1 MQLTPL
7 KPSIPYSLFPIHRD
21 GIGNVEQESGNR
33 ELGRQYTI
41 LGPGPRY
48 SALGQKRGVLEHA
61 DTRGKSQ
68 RETPPKD
75 NTTSHGI
82 LISKKNPLISHQHHP
97 FIVILFRI
105 H

>member
-48 SALGQKRGVLEHA
+48 SALGQKRGVLEHIA
-61 DTRGKSQ
+61 AGSNPRVCSDIGASQ
-68 RETPPKD
+68 
-75 NTTSHGI
+75 H
-82 LISKKNPLISHQHHP
+82 
-97 FIVILFRI
+97 
-105 H
+105 